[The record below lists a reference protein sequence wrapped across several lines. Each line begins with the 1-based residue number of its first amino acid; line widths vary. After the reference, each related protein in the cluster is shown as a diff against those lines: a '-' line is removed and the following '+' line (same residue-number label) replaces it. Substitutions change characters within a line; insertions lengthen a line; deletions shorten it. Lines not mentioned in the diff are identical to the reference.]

1 MIIRGIKIDFALKN
15 YPLWQIIG
23 FIIGGLSVIVNGWLF
38 CEFLL
43 IADPLDSNI
52 ADFYLSIVEMFY
64 TMGFIMDGT
73 EILVKVLIGQLKI
86 FIKKPTIS

>member
-1 MIIRGIKIDFALKN
+1 MNIRGIKIDWSLNN
-15 YPLWQIIG
+15 YQLWQIVG
-23 FIIGGLSVIVNGWLF
+23 LIIGGLSVIVNGWVF

-43 IADPLDSNI
+43 IPDPLDSNI

-73 EILVKVLIGQLKI
+73 EIFVKVLIG
-86 FIKKPTIS
+86 